1 MKYSH
6 RWKEAPQSTFNVII
20 KNEEGNKAKFFEY
33 EIFKSTD
40 WIENKIE
47 FTVPEDVNIARL
59 LFYKPQSS
67 PILPSFFLDD
77 LVIQKK

>member
-59 LFYKPQSS
+59 FFINLNHHRFCQVSS
-67 PILPSFFLDD
+67 WMI
-77 LVIQKK
+77 